1 MKKISILVPC
11 YNEVENVE
19 LMCHSLVNVI
29 NETLSKYDYEI
40 VFIDNCSTDGTREVL
55 EKLCAENYKVKAIF
69 NVTNFG
75 QFNSPFYGM
84 CQTTG
89 DCTISVCC
97 DFQDPI
103 ELIPRFVEEWE
114 KGYKIVSGIKT
125 SSKENRIVYFLR
137 SVYYKVIK
145 NMSSVKMIEHFTGFG
160 LYDRTFIE
168 LLRQLDDPVPF
179 LRGIVAEY
187 GFKRKDIEYE
197 QAKRRAGKTHNNFY
211 TLYDAAMLSITS
223 YTKVGLR
230 LATFLG
236 FIGSAVSLGIAVIYL
251 IMKLANWYKF
261 QAGYAPMIIGI
272 FVIGSIQLFFIG
284 LLGEYI
290 LNINTRVIHRPL
302 VVGQVDG
309 GQARPVQG
317 EHQVPLHQAE
327 RHRQHRREHDAAQVE
342 QAELGRAPLPLQHGA
357 DPIVEVAA
365 QQQVEGVGAVG
376 HHHEGDQPP
385 HLAPENVRRPEAE
398 QAAEHPAG
406 EQVQEK
412 DGHLG
417 DGDVQHQVGDAE
429 PGMLGAEPV
438 DGTIVVVS
446 VDQGKP
452 SFLGR
457 SNHYSPAARKSNQ

>member
-1 MKKISILVPC
+1 MKKISILIPC
-11 YNEVENVE
+11 YNEVDNVE
-19 LMCHSLVNVI
+19 PMSFAVVNVLR
-29 NETLSKYDYEI
+29 ETLSQYDYELL
-40 VFIDNCSTDGTREVL
+40 FIDNCSTDGTREKL
-55 EKLCAENYKVKAIF
+55 EQICAQNKKIKAIF

-84 CQTTG
+84 CQVTG
-89 DCTISVCC
+89 DCVITLCC

-125 SSKENRIVYFLR
+125 SSRENRVIYFLR
-137 SVYYKVIK
+137 SMYYKVIK
-145 NMSSVKMIEHFTGFG
+145 NMSTVKMIEHFTGFG

-168 LLRQLDDPVPF
+168 LIRQLDDPVPF

-251 IMKLANWYKF
+251 IMKLVNWYHF
-261 QAGYAPMIIGI
+261 QAGYAPMIIGM
-272 FVIGSIQLFFIG
+272 FVLGSIQLFFIG

-302 VVGQVDG
+302 VV
-309 GQARPVQG
+309 
-317 EHQVPLHQAE
+317 E
-327 RHRQHRREHDAAQVE
+327 
-342 QAELGRAPLPLQHGA
+342 
-357 DPIVEVAA
+357 
-365 QQQVEGVGAVG
+365 
-376 HHHEGDQPP
+376 
-385 HLAPENVRRPEAE
+385 
-398 QAAEHPAG
+398 
-406 EQVQEK
+406 EK
-412 DGHLG
+412 RINFD
-417 DGDVQHQVGDAE
+417 E
-429 PGMLGAEPV
+429 P
-438 DGTIVVVS
+438 
-446 VDQGKP
+446 
-452 SFLGR
+452 
-457 SNHYSPAARKSNQ
+457 NQNEKEKNTV